1 METVNNEW
9 EELSSGLSC
18 KYNEYPG
25 VSRPAYSTG
34 MKVTEWAGIAT
45 APFLTRAFSAPG
57 LTAVVFWATASKPAD
72 RDTAK
77 RDMILLTI
85 VDEVIVLEKPKKR
98 LARRAS
104 LL

>member
-1 METVNNEW
+1 MGGNR
-9 EELSSGLSC
+9 
-18 KYNEYPG
+18 Y
-25 VSRPAYSTG
+25 RPVPDRKDLFG
-34 MKVTEWAGIAT
+34 W
-45 APFLTRAFSAPG
+45 RAFSAPG

-77 RDMILLTI
+77 KDKILLTI

>member
-45 APFLTRAFSAPG
+45 ARS
-57 LTAVVFWATASKPAD
+57 
-72 RDTAK
+72 
-77 RDMILLTI
+77 
-85 VDEVIVLEKPKKR
+85 
-98 LARRAS
+98 
-104 LL
+104 